1 MEHIQLK
8 KFELIPG
15 KLYRLKANVRF
26 FRYPYVD
33 ETSSLEQFEMYV
45 GDIIFLLTVETKI
58 ELHTSWIYKG
68 KTIFKEFVLGTDTSE
83 KQLELI

>member
-15 KLYRLKANVRF
+15 KLYRLKANVPF
-26 FRYPYVD
+26 FRYPYID
-33 ETSSLEQFEMYV
+33 ENSSLEQLEMYL

-58 ELHTSWIYKG
+58 ELHTSWIHKG
-68 KTIFKEFVLGTDTSE
+68 KTIFQEFILKTDTME